1 MWRVRV
7 QVQSSLTTGEATKT
21 EPGKAVEGGGDN
33 AKETVASLKK
43 SFDLQGGQEECS
55 QCFKTKD

>member
-1 MWRVRV
+1 MEGSGPSAVVAYNRRGN
-7 QVQSSLTTGEATKT
+7 QDGAGE
-21 EPGKAVEGGGDN
+21 GCGGGGDN

-43 SFDLQGGQEECS
+43 SFDLQGQEECS